1 LFVLLAVWASLQ
13 NDLKVRRLTFHGDPA
28 SYIFK
33 TVPLGLILMTM
44 LSTGLEASAG
54 AWLATYAKR
63 SGAGVAGIVGMPAF
77 FWFGLLMSRWFWS
90 SGRQTISHDKILRGS
105 VAIVAAAWI
114 AIISLQVHLLAMA
127 IASLCLGFGIGPT
140 YPLLLA
146 WALRFR
152 CGGSI
157 FFLAGVGSAALPWLM
172 GLISGRHHSLR
183 VGLLVPILGS
193 AWMVGSSIVLPLS
206 RWDKANVTLVSVS

>member
-1 LFVLLAVWASLQ
+1 LQ
-13 NDLKVRRLTFHGDPA
+13 A
-28 SYIFK
+28 
-33 TVPLGLILMTM
+33 
-44 LSTGLEASAG
+44 
-54 AWLATYAKR
+54 
-63 SGAGVAGIVGMPAF
+63 
-77 FWFGLLMSRWFWS
+77 
-90 SGRQTISHDKILRGS
+90 
-105 VAIVAAAWI
+105 
-114 AIISLQVHLLAMA
+114 HLLAMA
-127 IASLCLGFGIGPT
+127 TASLCLGFGIGPT

-183 VGLLVPILGS
+183 VGLMVPILGS